1 MNKIGN
7 EGFKLLVEK
16 GDMPAL
22 RSLKVSKN
30 LFNEGNNN
38 ITEMPN
44 MKKVCNLQELDLSNV
59 NGQERDRLNV
69 FKEDAVSK
77 LLDEKWENL
86 KDLGL

>member
-1 MNKIGN
+1 
-7 EGFKLLVEK
+7 
-16 GDMPAL
+16 MPAL
-22 RSLKVSKN
+22 RSLKVSNN
-30 LFNEGNNN
+30 LLNEGNNN

-59 NGQERDRLNV
+59 SGQDKEGLNV

-77 LLDEKWENL
+77 LLDERWENL